1 MVSVIS
7 LLSFF
12 SYFFL
17 FSLFS
22 QIAYWPRAFILDLTG
37 KNLDATEDQGLLS
50 RSVTSSRLNRLFLL
64 QIKTN
69 NSGQAE

>member
-17 FSLFS
+17 FFLFS

-37 KNLDATEDQGLLS
+37 KNLDATED
-50 RSVTSSRLNRLFLL
+50 
-64 QIKTN
+64 
-69 NSGQAE
+69 